1 MSDSEGCSDN
11 TTGAGEMIEETAR
24 GTIGCVNGAKETYDV
39 IQLTLPV
46 MERNHTPSFGQQF
59 SDSCRLQLGEESTTV
74 NGPEVTDISL
84 PVELFGDDSE
94 TRSLLQIKTRR

>member
-59 SDSCRLQLGEESTTV
+59 SDSCRLQLGEESTTMHTTKV
-74 NGPEVTDISL
+74 ADVPQ
-84 PVELFGDDSE
+84 PVK
-94 TRSLLQIKTRR
+94 LLS